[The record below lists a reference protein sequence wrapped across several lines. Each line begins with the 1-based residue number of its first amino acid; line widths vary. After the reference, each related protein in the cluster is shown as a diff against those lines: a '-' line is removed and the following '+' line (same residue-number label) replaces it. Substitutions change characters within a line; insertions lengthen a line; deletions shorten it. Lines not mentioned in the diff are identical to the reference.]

1 MRADVRRVYGLDI
14 TTLGAWEAAQLAA
27 NLPDGS
33 MVWRALDVPR
43 AWTMDQHLLA
53 TLVDQW
59 QMWMWGQSDPKR
71 RGRKPRPL
79 PRPGDGKS
87 HSMRDDTIT
96 MSANQLDAFLAQEFT
111 DTTMGG

>member
-14 TTLGAWEAAQLAA
+14 ARLSAWEAAQLAA

-33 MVWRALDVPR
+33 MVWRTLDTPR

-53 TLVDQW
+53 TLVDQMR
-59 QMWMWGQSDPKR
+59 MWMWAQSDPKR
-71 RGRKPRPL
+71 RGPKPKPL
-79 PRPGDGKS
+79 PRPGTDTA
-87 HSMRDDTIT
+87 HNVRDDTLI
-96 MSANQLDAFLAQEFT
+96 MSADRLDAFLAQDFT